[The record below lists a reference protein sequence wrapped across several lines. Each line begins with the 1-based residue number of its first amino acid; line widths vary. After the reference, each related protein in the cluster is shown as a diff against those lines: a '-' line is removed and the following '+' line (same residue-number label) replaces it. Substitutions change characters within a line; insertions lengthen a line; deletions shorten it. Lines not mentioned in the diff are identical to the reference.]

1 MPQIP
6 HLLEKQKPF
15 SGCSDCREY
24 KAKMMEMEDTLK
36 ERDARFRQRLGQ
48 VNVQLTAAKKENLEL
63 KNAHHRLKIK
73 YATSTIGHML
83 RGRRSQSNPSLA
95 ERDSIKSGIT
105 GRERYIYI
113 QKILTSLNILLTFVQ
128 KTY

>member
-6 HLLEKQKPF
+6 HLREKQKPV

-63 KNAHHRLKIK
+63 KNTHHRLKIK

-113 QKILTSLNILLTFVQ
+113 QKILTSF
-128 KTY
+128 Y